1 MLNTHTHTLTHSYTC
16 TLTHTVTHSH
26 THIYADTCSHI
37 VTHAHT
43 YTHRALESIL
53 DFWFLIFYHLLCR
66 SQKPQRW
73 QYCHSSQSW
82 WTQRQYRLCYKKK
95 WYASDSLRDWFKSC
109 HTWCPWINIITCHN
123 HLQICPDQKWL
134 WFDQRHDVHIY
145 EVPSLHEEWIRSL
158 LQDASP
164 LLFLM
169 LWSL

>member
-109 HTWCPWINIITCHN
+109 LYVVPLNQYYHLPQSLTDLSWPEMTLIWSKTWCP
-123 HLQICPDQKWL
+123 
-134 WFDQRHDVHIY
+134 Y
-145 EVPSLHEEWIRSL
+145 
-158 LQDASP
+158 
-164 LLFLM
+164 
-169 LWSL
+169 LWSSISTWRMN